1 MPTGTARWPT
11 VRRVPDPLA
20 DVQTMQTSASE
31 QPLLAPQRAVAVDI
45 PPERGESQVFFL
57 SLQDSSVA
65 VWKPLGGVS
74 QDLAAFYSHTP
85 EDVMVNEVAA
95 WQLAKRLGE
104 PFTDL
109 VPVAVWR
116 ELPGV
121 RDLLIDANPHGY
133 PQAGEIYNADY
144 DRGVLIQYVPGR
156 PVLEPFTAEYAA
168 QANTAALFD
177 SLIGQQDRHLTN
189 FRWDAS
195 ASQLHLIDNGFA
207 FPPADARSNE
217 SVFLQWRQVNHTPSV
232 NENLSAPERDSLLTL
247 QRSGQLDPIAGLL
260 REDRGACLLDR
271 CQTMLATGRLL
282 PAGDFGRARA
292 TPSQQSV
299 SPQAREAVDLARMA
313 SPRPAREGLTQPPT
327 PAQRK
332 TPSRPDDPQRR
343 QQP

>member
-1 MPTGTARWPT
+1 M
-11 VRRVPDPLA
+11 PDPLA
-20 DVQTMQTSASE
+20 DIQTLQTSPRE
-31 QPLLAPQRAVAVDI
+31 QALLAPQRALAVDI
-45 PPERGESQVFFL
+45 PPDLGDSEVFFL
-57 SLQDSSVA
+57 ALQDSSVA

-74 QDLAAFYSHTP
+74 QDIAAFYSHTP
-85 EDVMVNEVAA
+85 HDVMVNEVAA

-121 RDLLIDANPHGY
+121 GELLIDANPHEY
-133 PQAGEIYNADY
+133 PQPGEIYNADY

-195 ASQLHLIDNGFA
+195 ASELHLIDNGYA
-207 FPPADARSNE
+207 FGPADARSNE
-217 SVFLQWRQVNHTPSV
+217 SVFLKWRQVNHTPAI

-247 QRSGQLDPIAGLL
+247 QRSGQLDAIASLL

-282 PAGDFGRARA
+282 ASGEFGQSRA

-299 SPQAREAVDLARMA
+299 SPQARQAVDLARIA
-313 SPRPAREGLTQPPT
+313 SPRPAREGLAQPPT
-327 PAQRK
+327 PAQPK
-332 TPSRPDDPQRR
+332 TPSRSDEPQRR
-343 QQP
+343 QRP